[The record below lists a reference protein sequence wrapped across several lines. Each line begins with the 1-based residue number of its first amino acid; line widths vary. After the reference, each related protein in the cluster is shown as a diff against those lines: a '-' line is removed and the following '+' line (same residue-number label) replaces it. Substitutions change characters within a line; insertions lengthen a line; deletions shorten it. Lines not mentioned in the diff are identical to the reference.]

1 MWVHMYMHISCTFK
15 YVVHYLPQN
24 LVYTHLHATLVCTLV
39 PVNTCDTPE
48 IHYVEMDVT
57 STCFVCSTTC
67 MVYSYSFF
75 CQDDHYVR
83 VQSSRLFTESTIVF
97 SLQFSC
103 TDLSACMWTCESE
116 LKSWCVLKQITS
128 IYTV

>member
-1 MWVHMYMHISCTFK
+1 MWVHMYMRISCTFK

-48 IHYVEMDVT
+48 MHYVEMDVT

-67 MVYSYSFF
+67 MVYSYSGTASSFVKMSIML
-75 CQDDHYVR
+75 DYKV
-83 VQSSRLFTESTIVF
+83 VVYLQSL
-97 SLQFSC
+97 LLC
-103 TDLSACMWTCESE
+103 SAYNSHIQT
-116 LKSWCVLKQITS
+116 
-128 IYTV
+128 